1 MKKKLEAELV
11 SIAHR
16 VLKLKGKDD
25 LNALQAEAQKLY
37 EKLTLLKYVEE
48 HFGEFQ
54 PTAGRNEV
62 AEKFEE
68 LANAVLK
75 GNSDVPETNPN
86 AEEDAI
92 MTPVMDTIKDLVEE
106 MPEPE
111 EETLEDILADFRP
124 DTTFVKRDMD
134 TVTPKIPNGNTYV
147 TEKRPSSLND
157 RLKTG
162 FSIGLNDKLAF
173 VKHLF
178 DGSNED
184 YIRVIS
190 QINTMNS
197 FDEAQNFIQ
206 HMIKPDYNNWEGKEP
221 YEARFLEIME
231 KKFS

>member
-16 VLKLKGKDD
+16 VLKLKGKED
-25 LNALQAEAQKLY
+25 LDALQKEAQKLY

-86 AEEDAI
+86 AEEEAI

-106 MPEPE
+106 MPEE
-111 EETLEDILADFRP
+111 EETLEDILSDFRP
-124 DTTFVKRDMD
+124 DATFVKRDMD
-134 TVTPKIPNGNTYV
+134 TVTPKISNVTYV

-173 VKHLF
+173 IKHLF

-190 QINTMNS
+190 QINTMDT
-197 FDEAQNFIQ
+197 FDEAKQFISE
-206 HMIKPDYNNWEGKEP
+206 MIKPDYNNWAGKEA
-221 YEARFLEIME
+221 YENRFMEILE